1 MSNPKKIL
9 LVNNLKN
16 TLFWKLLEKFLKF
29 GLIVMASLVTLI
41 TFAAVITRSFNINF
55 QGYEEILIIC
65 AFWLYMFGAAY
76 GSFEKSHITADI
88 IVATMP
94 EGYTKALIAM
104 LRNAVAL
111 VLGMVFLYWAFN
123 LFQWTIEMQTKTPV
137 WRIPVTVS
145 QSSLLFGLS
154 VMTFYNAVYLYDEV
168 KAFIL
173 RYVKKIDVSDLPID
187 DMKGVQ

>member
-1 MSNPKKIL
+1 M
-9 LVNNLKN
+9 
-16 TLFWKLLEKFLKF
+16 LENFLKL
-29 GLIVMASLVTLI
+29 GLIVTAILVTLI

-55 QGYEEILIIC
+55 QGYEEVLIIC
-65 AFWLYMFGAAY
+65 AFWLYMFGSAY

-104 LRNAVAL
+104 LRNTLTL
-111 VLGMVFLYWAFN
+111 VLGIIFLYWAFN

-173 RYVKKIDVSDLPID
+173 KYIKKIDISDMMSD
-187 DMKGVQ
+187 DNEGGAIE

>member
-1 MSNPKKIL
+1 MNKFEKSF
-9 LVNNLKN
+9 
-16 TLFWKLLEKFLKF
+16 FWKGLEKFLKF
-29 GLIVMASLVTLI
+29 GLIVTASMVTLI

-55 QGYEEILIIC
+55 HGYEEVLIIF

-94 EGYTKALIAM
+94 ECFAKALIAM
-104 LRNAVAL
+104 LRNTL
-111 VLGMVFLYWAFN
+111 TLILGIIFLYWAFN
-123 LFQWTIEMQTKTPV
+123 LFQWTIVMQTKTPV

-154 VMTFYNAVYLYDEV
+154 MVTFYNVVYLYDEV
-168 KAFIL
+168 KAFVLKYI
-173 RYVKKIDVSDLPID
+173 KKIDISDTLSD
-187 DMKGVQ
+187 EMKEVQ

>member
-1 MSNPKKIL
+1 MNKLEKS
-9 LVNNLKN
+9 
-16 TLFWKLLEKFLKF
+16 LFWKGLEKFLKF
-29 GLIVMASLVTLI
+29 GLIVTAIMVTLI

-55 QGYEEILIIC
+55 QGYEEILIIF

-94 EGYTKALIAM
+94 ECFTKSLIAM
-104 LRNAVAL
+104 LRNTL
-111 VLGMVFLYWAFN
+111 TLILGIIFLYWAFN

-154 VMTFYNAVYLYDEV
+154 MVTFYNAVYLYDEV
-168 KAFIL
+168 KLFVLKYI
-173 RYVKKIDVSDLPID
+173 KKIDISDMLSD

>member
-1 MSNPKKIL
+1 M
-9 LVNNLKN
+9 NNLKN
-16 TLFWKLLEKFLKF
+16 TLFWKWLEKFLKF
-29 GLIVMASLVTLI
+29 GLIVTASLVTLI
-41 TFAAVITRSFNINF
+41 TFTAVITRAFSINF
-55 QGYEEILIIC
+55 HGYEEVLIIC
-65 AFWLYMFGAAY
+65 AFWLYMFGSAY

-104 LRNAVAL
+104 LRNTLTL
-111 VLGMVFLYWAFN
+111 VLGIIFLYWAFN
-123 LFQWTIEMQTKTPV
+123 LFQWTITMQTKTPV

-168 KAFIL
+168 KEFIL
-173 RYVKKIDVSDLPID
+173 KYIKKIDISDMPSD

>member
-1 MSNPKKIL
+1 MNRLEK
-9 LVNNLKN
+9 
-16 TLFWKLLEKFLKF
+16 TLFWKGLEKFLKF
-29 GLIVMASLVTLI
+29 GLIVCASLVTLI
-41 TFAAVITRSFNINF
+41 TFAAVITRFFNINF
-55 QGYEEILIIC
+55 HGYEEVLIIF

-94 EGYTKALIAM
+94 ECYAKALIAM
-104 LRNAVAL
+104 LRNTL
-111 VLGMVFLYWAFN
+111 TLILGIIFLYWAFN

-154 VMTFYNAVYLYDEV
+154 VMTFYNSVYLYDEI
-168 KAFIL
+168 KAFVLKYI
-173 RYVKKIDVSDLPID
+173 KKIDISDMIAE
-187 DMKGVQ
+187 DMKGGQ

>member
-1 MSNPKKIL
+1 MNKLEKS
-9 LVNNLKN
+9 
-16 TLFWKLLEKFLKF
+16 LFWKGLEKFLKF
-29 GLIVMASLVTLI
+29 GLIVTSSMITLI
-41 TFAAVITRSFNINF
+41 TFAAVITRAFNINF
-55 QGYEEILIIC
+55 HGYEEVLIIF

-94 EGYTKALIAM
+94 ECFAKALIAM
-104 LRNAVAL
+104 LRNTL
-111 VLGMVFLYWAFN
+111 TLILGIIFLYWAFN
-123 LFQWTIEMQTKTPV
+123 LFQWTIVMQTKTPV

-154 VMTFYNAVYLYDEV
+154 MVTFYNVVYLYDEV
-168 KAFIL
+168 KAFVLKYI
-173 RYVKKIDVSDLPID
+173 KKIDISDMLTD